1 MTNSVSATNSQWE
14 IAGGKKNSVRK
25 VTLNG
30 DTNGVKQ
37 TNGKH
42 ATAKDFISKIPKL
55 TTNRNLQK

>member
-30 DTNGVKQ
+30 DTNG
-37 TNGKH
+37 KH

-55 TTNRNLQK
+55 TTNLNLQK